1 MPHIHGKNKKKQSGK
16 RRAGGAGAAGAAGD
30 AEADARYTEGN
41 QRPTPA
47 DVAKA
52 NGLKDAGNAAFSKG
66 EFVAATEAYTAALGA
81 DGTNHVLWSNRSAS
95 YLGAGKTREALR
107 DARVCVR
114 VKPDFAKGY
123 SRLGA
128 ALFAVGAY
136 AEAVAAYV
144 RGLAVDPSN
153 TQLTQ
158 GLLQAQKA
166 ATDAAAGGDSG
177 SDTDGEDDDDVDVAA
192 AASHLHSTHV
202 SASGGAGSA
211 SSGGAHGGAGAAGAG
226 EHADI
231 IGIDLGTTYSCV
243 GVWRDDKVEIIA
255 NSEGSRTTPSVVAFT
270 DDERLIGAAA
280 MAQAAGNAS
289 NTVFDAKR
297 LIGRSMKDHT
307 VVDDVKRFPF
317 NVVAGPD
324 GESPMLEV
332 SYRGETKQF
341 APEEVSAMVLV
352 KMKQTAEMFLGHPVS
367 RAVVTVPAYFND
379 AQRQATKNA
388 GAIAGLD
395 VKRIINEPTAAALA
409 YGLDKKA
416 AEMAAEAAAEAAGDR
431 DYDEV
436 EAEEAAGGAAG
447 KKGGKKGG
455 KGKAGGKPAQELV
468 LIFDLGGGTF
478 DVSVLSIEDGIFE
491 VKATG
496 GDTHLGG
503 EDFDSAVVDW
513 VLAEWKK
520 KYPKAERDPK
530 DDKRAVRRLRTAC
543 ERAKRMLSSSTS
555 AQIELDSFAE
565 GQDLAMTLTR
575 AKFEQ
580 LNHAPFERCIE
591 TVKKVLRD
599 AKVTQRDIAD
609 IVLVGGSTRIPK
621 VQTMLQEYFGGKEL
635 CKSINPDEAVAYGAA
650 VQGAILSGARS
661 SATQSLLLVDVTP
674 LSLGLETEG
683 KLMSV
688 VIPRNTN
695 IPCSKTKEYSTV
707 EDDQTAVDICV
718 YEGERPV
725 TDGNNL
731 LGQFTITGIERAK
744 RGVPKVLVTFALDA
758 NGILSVS
765 ALDQTTKARAN
776 ITISHSVGRLSADQ
790 IERMVAEAERLKKD
804 DAARAERIEAQ
815 NELESLLYAAV
826 QEAELRESESLAKA
840 AAAAQAW
847 LDAAG
852 AATPTSAYKAKLQ
865 ELHLAIAKS

>member
-1 MPHIHGKNKKKQSGK
+1 MPHIHGKGKKKGGK
-16 RRAGGAGAAGAAGD
+16 RGPRAAAGSAPGAAED
-30 AEADARYTEGN
+30 AKYTEGN
-41 QRPTPA
+41 QKPAPA
-47 DVAKA
+47 DLVTA
-52 NGLKDAGNAAFSKG
+52 NTHKDVGNSAFSKG
-66 EFVAATEAYTAALGA
+66 NFAAAIEAYTAAIAA
-81 DGTNHVLWSNRSAS
+81 DGTNHVLWSNRSAAQ
-95 YLGAGKTREALR
+95 LGAGKTREALR

-128 ALFAVGAY
+128 ALYAVSAY
-136 AEAVAAYV
+136 AEAVAAYA
-144 RGLAVDPSN
+144 RGLALDPSN
-153 TQLTQ
+153 SQLTTA
-158 GLLQAQKA
+158 LLQAQKA
-166 ATDAAAGGDSG
+166 QTDAADSG
-177 SDTDGEDDDDVDVAA
+177 DETDDSEDDGVSHHMEAMAVDGAA
-192 AASHLHSTHV
+192 
-202 SASGGAGSA
+202 GGAG
-211 SSGGAHGGAGAAGAG
+211 GKPVDPHP
-226 EHADI
+226 EI

-243 GVWRDDKVEIIA
+243 GVWRDDHVEIIA
-255 NSEGSRTTPSVVAFT
+255 NSEGARTTASVVAFT

-280 MAQAAGNAS
+280 MAQAASNAS
-289 NTVFDAKR
+289 NTIFDAKR
-297 LIGRSMKDHT
+297 LIGRSMKEHT

-317 NVVAGPD
+317 KVVAGPD
-324 GESPMLEV
+324 GESPLLEV
-332 SYRGETKQF
+332 TYRGEVRKF
-341 APEEVSAMVLV
+341 APEEVSAMVLI
-352 KMKQTAEMFLGHPVS
+352 KMKQTAETFLGHPCTK
-367 RAVVTVPAYFND
+367 AVITVPAYFND

-388 GAIAGLD
+388 GAIAGLE

-416 AEMAAEAAAEAAGDR
+416 AEDAAAAAAAAAGDR
-431 DYDEV
+431 DYDED
-436 EAEEAAGGAAG
+436 ESATPLGSGGKGKAG
-447 KKGGKKGG
+447 KG
-455 KGKAGGKPAQELV
+455 KGKAGGKAGGTKAAQELV

-520 KYPKAERDPK
+520 KNKSDK
-530 DDKRAVRRLRTAC
+530 DVATDKRAIRRLRTAA

-555 AQIELDSFAE
+555 AQIELDSFAD
-565 GQDLAMTLTR
+565 GVDLAMTLTR

-580 LNHAPFERCIE
+580 LNHEAFERCIE
-591 TVKKVLRD
+591 TVKRVLRD
-599 AKVTQRDIAD
+599 AKVTTRDIAD

-674 LSLGLETEG
+674 LSLGIETEG

-707 EDDQTAVDICV
+707 EDDQTAVDVCV

-744 RGVPKVLVTFALDA
+744 RGVPKILVSFGLDA

-765 ALDQTTKARAN
+765 AMDQTTKARAN
-776 ITISHSVGRLSADQ
+776 ITISHSVGRLNSDE
-790 IERMVAEAERLKKD
+790 IERMVAEAERLKAD
-804 DAARAERIEAQ
+804 DSARAERIEAQ
-815 NELESLLYAAV
+815 NELESLLYAAE
-826 QEAELRESESLAKA
+826 QEAETRSSEPLALA
-840 AAAAQAW
+840 AATARAW
-847 LDAAG
+847 MDAAG
-852 AATPTSAYKAKLQ
+852 AATPTSAFKGMLH
-865 ELHLAIAKS
+865 ELRIAIARA